1 MIQHLLNTVHLII
14 SVLCLKV
21 LYLLSNT
28 WRCQIFMDKNQKY
41 IWKNDRNF
49 DVDEYNDQ
57 RYFYVVEHDDLISKA
72 RHDLSARELKIMD
85 FVISKIKPND
95 KKINVIHTSMYELTK
110 ILAIKRNGKNYADL
124 ARSIGNLRK
133 KEVLIYDEN
142 NRTVTQ
148 TGWVNQAVYHE
159 NGQVE
164 LELSLQL
171 APYLLGLKTNY
182 TQYLLIDTV
191 NLKSKYSILLYK
203 LMREADKTRGQRVAV
218 LKGTPEDFKSWLGA
232 PKSYSYGRLKDK
244 ILKPA
249 IEEINFKVK
258 DMDLELK
265 QVKKG
270 RKVIETEVYN
280 NWTLDTELNTL
291 KNKSKPVIPLYKWS
305 DK

>member
-1 MIQHLLNTVHLII
+1 
-14 SVLCLKV
+14 
-21 LYLLSNT
+21 
-28 WRCQIFMDKNQKY
+28 MDKNQKY

>member
-1 MIQHLLNTVHLII
+1 MIQHPLNTIHLII

-41 IWKNDRNF
+41 IWKSDRNF
-49 DVDEYNDQ
+49 DLDEYNDQ

-95 KKINVIHTSMYELTK
+95 KKIDVIHTSMYELTK

-164 LELSLQL
+164 LELSSQL
-171 APYLLGLKTNY
+171 SPYLLGLKTNY

-203 LMREADKTRGQRVAV
+203 LMREADKTRGQRIAV
-218 LKGTPEDFKSWLGA
+218 LKGAPEDFKSWLGA

-258 DMDLELK
+258 DMDLEIK

-270 RKVIETEVYN
+270 RKVIETEIHN